1 MTKYTIAYTK
11 EEEDGGLSGRCLELP
26 GAISQ
31 GETFEE
37 LKANMDDAI
46 NLVLPSIKEEEQKRK
61 ENMSQGADKYDD
73 V

>member
-11 EEEDGGLSGRCLELP
+11 EEEDCGFSGRCLELP

-31 GETFEE
+31 GEIFEE

-46 NLVLPSIKEEEQKRK
+46 NLVLSSIKEEE
-61 ENMSQGADKYDD
+61 
-73 V
+73 

>member
-11 EEEDGGLSGRCLELP
+11 EEEDGGLSDRCLELP

-37 LKANMDDAI
+37 PKANMDDAI
-46 NLVLPSIKEEEQKRK
+46 NLVLSSIKEEEQKRK